1 MTNSMI
7 INLVKIN
14 NTFLY
19 KPKEFLRNKNN
30 KLIINFDELNDF
42 SVDKYDI
49 ELKRILIGSLII
61 KKLKK
66 IIQKNNTKTIEIYYI
81 IENLDI
87 QTINSIEANVNSI
100 KKIDIEFNLYTD
112 ELIDS
117 FYKINNIYK
126 LSDLKDDKSGELIET
141 W

>member
-1 MTNSMI
+1 MI

-19 KPKEFLRNKNN
+19 KPKDFLKNKNN
-30 KLIINFDELNDF
+30 KLVINYDELNDF

-49 ELKRILIGSLII
+49 ELKRILLGSLII

-66 IIQKNNTKTIEIYYI
+66 IIQKNNNNIEIYYVI
-81 IENLDI
+81 DNLDI
-87 QTINSIEANVNSI
+87 TTINSIENNVRSI
-100 KKIDIEFNLYTD
+100 KNVDIEFNLYTD
-112 ELIDS
+112 DQIDS
-117 FYKINNIYK
+117 FYKISNIYK
-126 LSDLKDDKSGELIET
+126 LNDLKDDKFGENIET